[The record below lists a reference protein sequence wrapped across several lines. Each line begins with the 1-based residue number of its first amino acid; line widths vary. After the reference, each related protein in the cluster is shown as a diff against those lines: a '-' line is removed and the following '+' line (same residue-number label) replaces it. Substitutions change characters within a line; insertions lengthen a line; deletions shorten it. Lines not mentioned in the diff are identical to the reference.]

1 MWHTVLGE
9 LTAEET
15 LYRDKRTNH
24 EIRPFRKLVRLEHRN
39 YSLKLQRI
47 IVDFGVDESFTKAQ
61 RKLQEHY
68 GLSISHTAIREITL
82 AHALQAKQYEESAKK
97 PTALSIDSQLLSET
111 DGTMIPVVEHP
122 EPIEGKESPPVDH
135 RKNKQCAYR
144 EAKLSMARLI
154 KVGDIVIEK
163 KSAPVKFEATTG
175 DKNDSGERIKHCL
188 KSLGANADT
197 PLHVGGDG
205 ALWIE
210 DQYRQVTRGKSRYLI
225 DFYHLME
232 YLGPAAQGYINRKN
246 PDTDFNREEN
256 DRSKQLWLE
265 TAINK
270 IKGSRIHEVVEELK
284 PNVEAEHYKEKPIKD
299 IITYVENRPQQFD
312 YKSAI
317 EAGLPISSGEIESA
331 NKSLIQQRIKIPGAW
346 WKLENADHLIA
357 LRALIANGHW
367 ENYWEYYAVNLRL
380 S

>member
-9 LTAEET
+9 LIAEET

-24 EIRPFRKLVRLEHRN
+24 EIRPFRKLIRLEHRD
-39 YSLKLQRI
+39 YTLKLQRI

-97 PTALSIDSQLLSET
+97 PASLSKDSQLLSET
-111 DGTMIPVVEHP
+111 DGTLIPVIEHP
-122 EPIEGKESPPVDH
+122 ARVEEEQSRPIDH
-135 RKNKQCAYR
+135 RKNKQCVYK

-154 KVGDIVIEK
+154 KVGDIVVEK
-163 KSAPVKFEATTG
+163 KAAPVKFEATTG

-188 KSLGANADT
+188 KSLGANPDT
-197 PLHVGGDG
+197 PLHVVGDG

-210 DQYRQVTRGKSRYLI
+210 DQYRQVTQGKSRYLI

-232 YLGPAAQGYINRKN
+232 YLRPAAQGYINRKN

-270 IKGSRIHEVVEELK
+270 IKESQIHEVVGELK
-284 PNVEAEHYKEKPIKD
+284 PYAEADHYKEKPIKD
-299 IITYVENRPQQFD
+299 FITYVENRPQQFD

-317 EAGLPISSGEIESA
+317 EASLPIGSGEIESA

-357 LRALIANGHW
+357 LRAMIANGHW
-367 ENYWEYYAVNLRL
+367 GNYWEYYAVNMRL